1 MSGRRPHALG
11 ETERGFTLIELLV
24 VMIVLGTLAGIAIP
38 TFLTQRAKGHDT
50 STQADVSNLGKEVA
64 TYFVDGTGT
73 LTLDFTSAPG
83 RVLLGDGSW
92 STSVNLTN
100 GTAAPTTG
108 VSSNMGNATGWCV
121 ALTDPRGSQREYRYS
136 AMGGI
141 GVGSC

>member
-1 MSGRRPHALG
+1 VSDTRPRRPSAND
-11 ETERGFTLIELLV
+11 RGFTLVELLV
-24 VMIVLGTLAGIAIP
+24 VMIVIGVLASIAIP
-38 TFLTQRAKGHDT
+38 TLLTQQAKGHDT

-83 RVLLGDGSW
+83 RVLLGDGAW
-92 STSVNLTN
+92 STSVQLTN

-121 ALTDPRGSQREYRYS
+121 ALTDPKGSQREYRYS
-136 AMGGI
+136 AMSGS